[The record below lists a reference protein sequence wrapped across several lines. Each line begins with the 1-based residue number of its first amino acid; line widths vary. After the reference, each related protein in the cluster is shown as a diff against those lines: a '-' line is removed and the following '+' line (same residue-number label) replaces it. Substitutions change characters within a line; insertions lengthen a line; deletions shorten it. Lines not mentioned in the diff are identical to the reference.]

1 MLESFQKYDFEN
13 IFTKVMLKNL
23 STQEKPLVKMV
34 GTAKV
39 QEKLLLQGRRAL
51 SEIELIALIL
61 NSSAKCKLSMVTAT
75 KILNYCENNL
85 QELARLSI
93 EELSQID
100 GISVSQAMSLSAA
113 FELANRKNNISIE
126 KYRIKKSK
134 DAFDLFFSQFEDLDH
149 EHFYVAYLN
158 RANFVMRCELL
169 SVGGLSGTVVDVRMI
184 LNRAILLKSSAM
196 ILAHNHPSGNL
207 NPSEQDR
214 DITARVKEACKL
226 FDIMLMDHLIIAN
239 QSYLSFA
246 DEGYL

>member
-1 MLESFQKYDFEN
+1 
-13 IFTKVMLKNL
+13 MLKNL
-23 STQEKPLVKMV
+23 STQEKPLKNMV
-34 GTAKV
+34 GTSKV

-61 NSSAKCKLSMVTAT
+61 NSSAKCKLSMETAT

-93 EELSQID
+93 EELSMID
-100 GISVSQAMSLSAA
+100 GISVSQALSLSAA
-113 FELANRKNNISIE
+113 FELANRKNNISVR
-126 KYRIKKSK
+126 KYKIKKSK

-149 EHFYVAYLN
+149 EHFYVAFLN

-184 LNRAILLKSSAM
+184 MNRAILLKSSAI

-239 QSYLSFA
+239 QLYLSFA

>member
-1 MLESFQKYDFEN
+1 
-13 IFTKVMLKNL
+13 MLKNL
-23 STQEKPLVKMV
+23 STQEKPLKNMV
-34 GTAKV
+34 GTSKV

-61 NSSAKCKLSMVTAT
+61 NSSAKCKLSMETAT

-93 EELSQID
+93 EELSMID

-113 FELANRKNNISIE
+113 FELANRKNNISVR
-126 KYRIKKSK
+126 KYKIKKSK

-149 EHFYVAYLN
+149 EHFYVAFLN

-184 LNRAILLKSSAM
+184 MNRAILLKSSAI

-239 QSYLSFA
+239 QLYLSFA

>member
-1 MLESFQKYDFEN
+1 
-13 IFTKVMLKNL
+13 MLKNL
-23 STQEKPLVKMV
+23 STQEKPLQNMV

-93 EELSQID
+93 EELSSIE

-126 KYRIKKSK
+126 KYKIKQSK
-134 DAFDLFFSQFEDLDH
+134 DAFELFFSQFEDLDH
-149 EHFYVAYLN
+149 EHFYVAFLN
-158 RANFVMRCELL
+158 RANYVTRCELL

-184 LNRAILLKSSAM
+184 LNRALLLKSSAI

-214 DITARVKEACKL
+214 DITRKVKEACNL
-226 FDIMLMDHLIIAN
+226 FDILLMDHLILSN
-239 QSYLSFA
+239 HSYLSFA
-246 DEGYL
+246 DEGYLK

>member
-1 MLESFQKYDFEN
+1 
-13 IFTKVMLKNL
+13 MLKNL
-23 STQEKPLVKMV
+23 STQEKPLMNMV
-34 GTAKV
+34 GTSKV

-61 NSSAKCKLSMVTAT
+61 NSSAKCKLSMETAT

-93 EELSQID
+93 EELSMID

-113 FELANRKNNISIE
+113 FELANRKNNISVR
-126 KYRIKKSK
+126 KYKIKQSK
-134 DAFDLFFSQFEDLDH
+134 DAFDLCFSQFEDLDH
-149 EHFYVAYLN
+149 EHFYVAFLN

-184 LNRAILLKSSAM
+184 MNRAILLKSSAIIM
-196 ILAHNHPSGNL
+196 AHNHPSGNL

-214 DITARVKEACKL
+214 DITKKVKDACKI
-226 FDIMLMDHLIIAN
+226 FDILLMDHLILSN
-239 QSYLSFA
+239 HLYLSFA

>member
-1 MLESFQKYDFEN
+1 ME
-13 IFTKVMLKNL
+13 
-23 STQEKPLVKMV
+23 
-34 GTAKV
+34 
-39 QEKLLLQGRRAL
+39 
-51 SEIELIALIL
+51 
-61 NSSAKCKLSMVTAT
+61 TAT

-93 EELSQID
+93 EELSMID

-113 FELANRKNNISIE
+113 FELANRKNNISVR
-126 KYRIKKSK
+126 KYKIKQSK

-149 EHFYVAYLN
+149 EHFYVAFLN

-184 LNRAILLKSSAM
+184 MNRAILLKSSAI

-214 DITARVKEACKL
+214 DITKKVKEACKI
-226 FDIMLMDHLIIAN
+226 FDILLMDHLILSN
-239 QSYLSFA
+239 HLYLSFA

>member
-1 MLESFQKYDFEN
+1 
-13 IFTKVMLKNL
+13 MLKNL
-23 STQEKPLVKMV
+23 STQEKPLKNMV
-34 GTAKV
+34 GTSKV

-61 NSSAKCKLSMVTAT
+61 NSSAKCKLSMETAT

-93 EELSQID
+93 EELSMID

-113 FELANRKNNISIE
+113 FELANRKNNISVR
-126 KYRIKKSK
+126 KYKIKKSK

-149 EHFYVAYLN
+149 EHFYVAFLN

-184 LNRAILLKSSAM
+184 MNRAILLKSSAI

-207 NPSEQDR
+207 NPSEHDR

-239 QSYLSFA
+239 QLYLSFA

>member
-1 MLESFQKYDFEN
+1 
-13 IFTKVMLKNL
+13 MLKNL
-23 STQEKPLVKMV
+23 STQENPLKNMV
-34 GTAKV
+34 GTSKV

-61 NSSAKCKLSMVTAT
+61 NSSAKCKLSMETAT

-93 EELSQID
+93 EELSLID

-113 FELANRKNNISIE
+113 FELANRKNNISVR
-126 KYRIKKSK
+126 KYKIKKSK

-149 EHFYVAYLN
+149 EHFYVAFLN

-184 LNRAILLKSSAM
+184 MNRAILLKSSAI

-239 QSYLSFA
+239 QLYLSFA

>member
-1 MLESFQKYDFEN
+1 
-13 IFTKVMLKNL
+13 MLKNL
-23 STQEKPLVKMV
+23 STQEKPLKNLV
-34 GTAKV
+34 GTSKV

-61 NSSAKCKLSMVTAT
+61 NSSAKCKLSMETAT

-93 EELSQID
+93 EELSMID

-113 FELANRKNNISIE
+113 FELANRKNNISVR
-126 KYRIKKSK
+126 KYKIKKSK

-149 EHFYVAYLN
+149 EHFYVAFLN

-184 LNRAILLKSSAM
+184 MNRAILLKSSAI

-239 QSYLSFA
+239 QLYLSFA

>member
-1 MLESFQKYDFEN
+1 
-13 IFTKVMLKNL
+13 MLKNL
-23 STQEKPLVKMV
+23 STQEKPLMNMV
-34 GTAKV
+34 GTSKV

-61 NSSAKCKLSMVTAT
+61 NSSAKCKLSLETAT

-93 EELSQID
+93 EELSMID
-100 GISVSQAMSLSAA
+100 GISVSQAMSLSAV
-113 FELANRKNNISIE
+113 FELANRKNNISIR
-126 KYRIKKSK
+126 KYKIKQSK
-134 DAFDLFFSQFEDLDH
+134 DAFELFFSQFEDLDH
-149 EHFYVAYLN
+149 EHFYVAFLN

-184 LNRAILLKSSAM
+184 MNRAILLKSSAI

-207 NPSEQDR
+207 SPSEQDR
-214 DITARVKEACKL
+214 DITKKVKEACKI
-226 FDIMLMDHLIIAN
+226 FDILLMDHLIIAN
-239 QSYLSFA
+239 QLYLSFA